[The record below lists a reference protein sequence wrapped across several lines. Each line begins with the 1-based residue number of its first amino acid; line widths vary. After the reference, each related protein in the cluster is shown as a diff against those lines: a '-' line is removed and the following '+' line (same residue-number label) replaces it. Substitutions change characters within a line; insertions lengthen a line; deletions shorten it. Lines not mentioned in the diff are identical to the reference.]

1 MALAVPK
8 ADYLAAE
15 IHEAI
20 AGLGTNEEVLIEILC
35 TRTNQEMRNI
45 IEAYERRSVLIY
57 LQFKCYRTHWFWC
70 CSVQAQH
77 RCRHK
82 RRHIW

>member
-1 MALAVPK
+1 MICWQKNLADALKKEASGKFKSTLMALAIPK

-15 IHEAI
+15 IHDAI

-45 IEAYERRSVLIY
+45 IEAYERRSV
-57 LQFKCYRTHWFWC
+57 
-70 CSVQAQH
+70 
-77 RCRHK
+77 
-82 RRHIW
+82 

>member
-1 MALAVPK
+1 MALAIPK
-8 ADYLAAE
+8 TDYLAAE

-45 IEAYERRSVLIY
+45 IEAYERRSV
-57 LQFKCYRTHWFWC
+57 
-70 CSVQAQH
+70 
-77 RCRHK
+77 
-82 RRHIW
+82 

>member
-1 MALAVPK
+1 MALAIPK

-45 IEAYERRSVLIY
+45 IEAYERRSV
-57 LQFKCYRTHWFWC
+57 
-70 CSVQAQH
+70 
-77 RCRHK
+77 
-82 RRHIW
+82 